1 MAPPSRTRYSL
12 PLSQYFQLGGFHN
25 PPVLL
30 HQRAENDSQR
40 KLTNL
45 VTWTTALS
53 SSLKLWAMPC
63 RVTQD
68 RQVMVVWSHKMW
80 STGEGMAN
88 HLSIPGLR
96 TLPGAT
102 TGDPTH
108 DKGHAERTWQAKAD
122 RASRD
127 SLDLLEHPPQNQ
139 NLSVLLYCAFHKL
152 FWH

>member
-25 PPVLL
+25 PLVLL

-40 KLTNL
+40 KLTSL

-88 HLSIPGLR
+88 YFSILALRKTWKSMKRQKDR
-96 TLPGAT
+96 TLEDELSRSVCIQCA
-102 TGDPTH
+102 TGDQW
-108 DKGHAERTWQAKAD
+108 RNS
-122 RASRD
+122 SRKNED
-127 SLDLLEHPPQNQ
+127 IEPKKKNTPNCGCD
-139 NLSVLLYCAFHKL
+139 
-152 FWH
+152 